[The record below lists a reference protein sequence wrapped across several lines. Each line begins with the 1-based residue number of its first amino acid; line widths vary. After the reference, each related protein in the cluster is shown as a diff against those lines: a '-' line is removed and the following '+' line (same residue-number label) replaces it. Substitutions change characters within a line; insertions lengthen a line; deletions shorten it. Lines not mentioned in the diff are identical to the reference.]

1 MRQPHLDFN
10 YSDYNEYFDYII
22 FNDVSDY
29 SDNQKNEFLNL
40 ARTSLKK
47 NGTLLWCDKNTL
59 N

>member
-1 MRQPHLDFN
+1 MN
-10 YSDYNEYFDYII
+10 TSII

-40 ARTSLKK
+40 AQTSLKK
-47 NGTLLWCDKNTL
+47 NGALLWCDNNAL

>member
-1 MRQPHLDFN
+1 MN
-10 YSDYNEYFDYII
+10 TSII
-22 FNDVSDY
+22 LYLMMYQDY

>member
-1 MRQPHLDFN
+1 MNTL
-10 YSDYNEYFDYII
+10 II

>member
-1 MRQPHLDFN
+1 MNYLDFN

-22 FNDVSDY
+22 FNDTSDY

>member
-1 MRQPHLDFN
+1 MNYLDFN

-22 FNDVSDY
+22 FNDTSDY

-47 NGTLLWCDKNTL
+47 NGALLLCDKNTL

>member
-1 MRQPHLDFN
+1 MNYLDFN